1 MAKQYDQKFKD
12 EVVAFIVEYNKEKG
26 RGGQSAAAKKWNL
39 NPITVRNWLEKAGV
53 PTAGKG
59 SKKKRTA
66 KKAGR
71 RTKSSAGA
79 ASSGSSSAS
88 SASSASGA
96 SGASGGSVNA
106 SLKRMVA
113 IQDQITE
120 LQREYDALK
129 AKI

>member
-79 ASSGSSSAS
+79 VSSGSSS
-88 SASSASGA
+88 
-96 SGASGGSVNA
+96 ASGGSVNA

>member
-79 ASSGSSSAS
+79 ASSGSSGSS
-88 SASSASGA
+88 SASS
-96 SGASGGSVNA
+96 ASGGSVNA